1 MLGVRMTLSVP
12 DMNCSH
18 CQMTIEERLK
28 QLSGVRRIVVN
39 LEKKTVDVDGD
50 VGSETVKQA
59 IRDAGYTPV
68 EE

>member
-1 MLGVRMTLSVP
+1 MRITLSVP
-12 DMNCSH
+12 DMSCSH

-28 QLSGVRRIVVN
+28 RLSGVDRVVVN
-39 LEKKTVDVDGD
+39 LDKQTVEVDGN
-50 VGSETVKQA
+50 VGSEDVQQA